1 MSLSKSL
8 SQHNFFD
15 DKMIAL
21 VKVAE
26 ETNQN
31 EFIFERLNSQYNTQV
46 QQRSKLLSTIM
57 EPFIILIVGVLVGV
71 ILIAM
76 YLPMFKLSSVLG

>member
-1 MSLSKSL
+1 M
-8 SQHNFFD
+8 
-15 DKMIAL
+15 
-21 VKVAE
+21 
-26 ETNQN
+26 
-31 EFIFERLNSQYNTQV
+31 EFIFERLNNQYNTEL

-57 EPFIILIVGVLVGV
+57 EPLIIVFVGILVGV